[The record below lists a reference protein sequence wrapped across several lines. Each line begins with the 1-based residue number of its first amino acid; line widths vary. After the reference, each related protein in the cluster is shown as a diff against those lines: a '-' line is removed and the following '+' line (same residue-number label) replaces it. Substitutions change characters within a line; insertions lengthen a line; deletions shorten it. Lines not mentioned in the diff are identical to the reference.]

1 MPETTARWSGFADYA
16 PDGRAFDEMV
26 SARGVVRPHG
36 AGLVGALEALGP
48 AEMSARLEAA
58 RRTIRDH
65 DVTYNVYGDPRGMD
79 RPWQLDIVPHVVGPA
94 AWARLEAALA
104 QRARLLDVILGDLH
118 GDQRLIRDRLLPPA
132 LVYANPGF
140 LRPCHGLPVARGRH
154 LHLHAAD
161 LARTPDG
168 SWWILADR
176 TQAPSGAGYALENRI
191 VLSRSLPEAFRDCR
205 VQRLAP
211 FFRAL
216 REMLHALAP
225 RPADAPRIVVLTS
238 GPFNETYFEHAYLA
252 RYLGFTLVE
261 GGDLTVRDESVFLK
275 TVEGLQPVDVVLRR
289 MDDGFCDPLELR
301 GDSSLGVTG
310 LVQAVRAGRVA
321 VANALG
327 SGVLETP
334 AMLPFLPGLCRHLLG
349 EDLALPSVPTWWC
362 GQPLEREHVIARLD
376 DMVVKP
382 AFSRVRREPVF
393 GAQLSRRER
402 EALVDEIR
410 AQPGEFV
417 GQAALA
423 LSTAPVWAGS
433 RLEARAIVMRTF
445 AAATAG
451 GEGYAV
457 MPGGLT
463 RVADGVASPVVSTQ
477 SGGGSKDT
485 WILSDGPVAPV
496 TLLAPAGAA
505 VAVDRTP
512 KDLSSRVADNLFWLG
527 RYAERCENLV
537 RVFRA
542 ATSRLV
548 EAASIDDAPELAAMV
563 RAMATLHLLPTDAPA
578 GAAAGAPIAEL
589 EAQILAAM
597 LDEDRQAGLRHTLG
611 QLRHVAWLLRD
622 RLSGDAWRILNQLH
636 QDLRGD
642 VACDRAGEALVLLNR
657 IVMTLAAFS
666 GVEAENM
673 TRGHGWRFLRAGRR
687 LERGATLA
695 TVVRAMLPAGGTDA
709 AALWPLL
716 EIGDSS
722 MTYRRRYYGQ
732 ASLAPVLDLLIAD
745 DSVPRSLAFQ
755 LHALAS
761 HVDGLPRDP
770 GAPASTR
777 EQTLA
782 GRLLTAI
789 RTADVTALCAARAA
803 GRPEPLDRLLAGT
816 SRGLEE
822 LSDTLSHYYFSHAV
836 SRVS

>member
-1 MPETTARWSGFADYA
+1 MAETTASWSGFADYA
-16 PDGRAFDEMV
+16 PEGRAFDEMV

-36 AGLVGALEALGP
+36 AGLIGALEALGP
-48 AEMSARLEAA
+48 TELSARLDAA
-58 RRTIRDH
+58 RQTIRDH

-79 RPWQLDIVPHVVGPA
+79 RPWQLDIVPLPVAPA
-94 AWARLEAALA
+94 EWARLEAGLA
-104 QRARLLDVILGDLH
+104 QRARLLDVMLADVYDG
-118 GDQRLIRDRLLPPA
+118 QRLVRDRLLPPA
-132 LVYANPGF
+132 LICANPGF
-140 LRPCHGLPVARGRH
+140 LRPCHGLPVAGGRR

-168 SWWILADR
+168 AWWVLADR
-176 TQAPSGAGYALENRI
+176 TQAPSGGGYALENRI
-191 VLSRSLPEAFRDCR
+191 ALSRSLPEAFRDCR

-211 FFRAL
+211 FFRGL
-216 REMLHALAP
+216 REMLYALAP
-225 RPADAPRIVVLTS
+225 RPAGLPRVVLLTP

-252 RYLGFTLVE
+252 RYLGFMLVE
-261 GGDLTVRDESVFLK
+261 GGDLTVRDEAVFLK

-289 MDDGFCDPLELR
+289 TDDGFCDPLELR
-301 GDSSLGVTG
+301 GDSSLGVAG

-362 GQPLEREHVIARLD
+362 GQPRERDHVIARLD
-376 DMVVKP
+376 EMVIKP
-382 AFSRVRREPVF
+382 AFSRVRREPAF
-393 GAQLSRRER
+393 GARLSRRDR
-402 EALVDEIR
+402 AALIDEIR
-410 AQPGEFV
+410 ARPAEFV

-423 LSTAPVWAGS
+423 LSTAPVWTGA
-433 RLEARAIVMRTF
+433 RLEPRAIVIRAY
-445 AAATAG
+445 AAADG
-451 GEGYAV
+451 DGYAV

-463 RVADGVASPVVSTQ
+463 RVADATTSSVVSTQ

-496 TLLAPAGAA
+496 SLLAPAGSP
-505 VAVDRTP
+505 VAVDRAP

-527 RYAERCENLV
+527 RYAERSEHLV

-542 ATSRLV
+542 AMSRLV
-548 EAASIDDAPELAAMV
+548 EAASIEDAPELAAMV
-563 RAMATLHLLPTDAPA
+563 EAMATLKVLPADAPA
-578 GAAAGAPIAEL
+578 SASIAEL
-589 EAQILAAM
+589 EAQVLGAM
-597 LDEDRQAGLRHTLG
+597 LAEDHEPGLRGTLG
-611 QLRHVAWLLRD
+611 QLRHVAWLVRD

-636 QDLRGD
+636 QDLRGGID
-642 VACDRAGEALVLLNR
+642 CERAGDALVLLNR

-673 TRGHGWRFLRAGRR
+673 TRGHGWRFLSAGRR

-695 TVVRAMLPAGGTDA
+695 TVVRAMLPPRGSDA

-722 MTYRRRYYGQ
+722 MTYRRRYFAQ
-732 ASLAPVLDLLIAD
+732 ASLAPVLDLLLAD

-755 LHALAS
+755 LQALAA
-761 HVDGLPRDP
+761 HVNGLPRDSA
-770 GAPASTR
+770 APAPTR
-777 EQTLA
+777 EQALVA
-782 GRLLTAI
+782 RLLGAI
-789 RTADVTALCAARAA
+789 RAADVTALCAARSA
-803 GRPEPLDRLLAGT
+803 GRPEPLDRLLAET
-816 SRGLEE
+816 ARGLSE

>member
-1 MPETTARWSGFADYA
+1 MAETTASWSGFADYA
-16 PDGRAFDEMV
+16 PEGRAFDEMV

-36 AGLVGALEALGP
+36 AGLIGALEALGP
-48 AEMSARLEAA
+48 TELSARLDAA
-58 RRTIRDH
+58 RQTIRDH
-65 DVTYNVYGDPRGMD
+65 DVTYNVYGDPLGMD
-79 RPWQLDIVPHVVGPA
+79 RPWQLDIVPLPVAPA
-94 AWARLEAALA
+94 AWARLEAGLA
-104 QRARLLDVILGDLH
+104 QRARLLDLILADFYDG
-118 GDQRLIRDRLLPPA
+118 QRLLRDRLVPPA

-140 LRPCHGLPVARGRH
+140 LRPCHGLPVAGGRR

-168 SWWILADR
+168 AWWVLADR

-191 VLSRSLPEAFRDCR
+191 ALSRSLPEAFRDCR

-211 FFRAL
+211 FFRGL
-216 REMLHALAP
+216 REMLYALAP
-225 RPADAPRIVVLTS
+225 RPAGLPRVVLLTP

-252 RYLGFTLVE
+252 RYLGFMLVE
-261 GGDLTVRDESVFLK
+261 GGDLTVRDEAVFLK

-289 MDDGFCDPLELR
+289 TDDGFCDPLELR
-301 GDSSLGVTG
+301 GDSSLGVAG

-334 AMLPFLPGLCRHLLG
+334 AMLPFLPGLCRHLLD

-362 GQPLEREHVIARLD
+362 GQPRECDHVIARLD
-376 DMVVKP
+376 EMVIKP
-382 AFSRVRREPVF
+382 AFSRVRREPAF
-393 GAQLSRRER
+393 GARLSRRER
-402 EALVDEIR
+402 AALIDEIR
-410 AQPGEFV
+410 ARPGEFV

-423 LSTAPVWAGS
+423 LSTAPVWTGA
-433 RLEARAIVMRTF
+433 RLEPRAIVIRAY
-445 AAATAG
+445 AAADG
-451 GEGYAV
+451 DGYAV

-463 RVADGVASPVVSTQ
+463 RVADATTSSVVSTQ

-496 TLLAPAGAA
+496 SLLAPAGSP
-505 VAVDRTP
+505 VAVDRAP

-527 RYAERCENLV
+527 RYAERSEHLV

-548 EAASIDDAPELAAMV
+548 EAASIEDAPELAAMV
-563 RAMATLHLLPTDAPA
+563 EAMAALKVLPADAPA
-578 GAAAGAPIAEL
+578 SASIAEL
-589 EAQILAAM
+589 EAQVLGAM
-597 LDEDRQAGLRHTLG
+597 LAEDREPGLRGTLG
-611 QLRHVAWLLRD
+611 QLRHVAWLVRD

-636 QDLRGD
+636 QDLRGGID
-642 VACDRAGEALVLLNR
+642 CERAGDALVLLNR

-673 TRGHGWRFLRAGRR
+673 TRGHGWRFLSAGRR

-695 TVVRAMLPAGGTDA
+695 TVVRAMLPPRGSDA

-722 MTYRRRYYGQ
+722 MTYRRRYFAQ
-732 ASLAPVLDLLIAD
+732 ASLAPVLDLLLAD

-755 LHALAS
+755 LQALAA
-761 HVDGLPRDP
+761 HVNGLPRDSA
-770 GAPASTR
+770 APAPTR
-777 EQTLA
+777 EQALVA
-782 GRLLTAI
+782 RLLGAI
-789 RTADVTALCAARAA
+789 RAADVTALCAARSA
-803 GRPEPLDRLLAGT
+803 GRPEPLDRLLAET
-816 SRGLEE
+816 ARGLSEV
-822 LSDTLSHYYFSHAV
+822 SDTLSHYYFSHAV

>member
-1 MPETTARWSGFADYA
+1 MPDTTATWSGFADYA

-26 SARGVVRPHG
+26 SAGGVVRPHG

-48 AEMSARLEAA
+48 AELSARLEAA

-65 DVTYNVYGDPRGMD
+65 DVTYNVYGDPRGID
-79 RPWQLDIVPHVVGPA
+79 RPWQLDIVPLVVAPA
-94 AWARLEAALA
+94 AWSRLAAGLA
-104 QRARLLDVILGDLH
+104 QRARLLDLILADFYGP
-118 GDQRLIRDRLLPPA
+118 QRLLHERLLPAA

-140 LRPCHGLPVARGRH
+140 LRPCRGLAVIGGRH

-168 SWWILADR
+168 AWWVLADR

-191 VLSRSLPEAFRDCR
+191 ALSRSLPEAFRDCR

-211 FFRAL
+211 FFRAM
-216 REMLHALAP
+216 REMLHRLAP
-225 RPADAPRIVVLTS
+225 RPVDAPRVVLLTS
-238 GPFNETYFEHAYLA
+238 GPYNETYFEHAYLA

-261 GGDLTVRDESVFLK
+261 GGDLTVRDEAVFLK
-275 TVEGLQPVDVVLRR
+275 TVEGLQPIDVVLRR

-301 GDSSLGVTG
+301 GDSSLGVAG

-327 SGVLETP
+327 SGILETP
-334 AMLPFLPGLCRHLLG
+334 AMLPFLPGLCRQLLG

-376 DMVVKP
+376 DLVIKP
-382 AFSRVRREPVF
+382 AFPRVRRDPVF
-393 GAQLSRRER
+393 GARLSRRER
-402 EALVDEIR
+402 QALIDEIR
-410 AQPGEFV
+410 ARPGEFV
-417 GQAALA
+417 GQTALA
-423 LSTAPVWAGS
+423 VSTAPVWAGAG
-433 RLEARAIVMRTF
+433 LEPRAIVVRAFT
-445 AAATAG
+445 AADG
-451 GEGYAV
+451 NGYAV

-463 RVADGVASPVVSTQ
+463 RVADSSASPLVSTQ

-485 WILSDGPVAPV
+485 WILSDGPVAQV
-496 TLLAPAGAA
+496 SLLAPAGSP
-505 VAVDRTP
+505 VAVDRAP

-563 RAMATLHLLPTDAPA
+563 QAMATLQLVPDDAPA
-578 GAAAGAPIAEL
+578 SASIAEL
-589 EAQILAAM
+589 EAQVLTAM
-597 LDEDRQAGLRHTLG
+597 LDEDRQPGLRQTLG
-611 QLRHVAWLLRD
+611 QLRHVAWLVRD

-642 VACDRAGEALVLLNR
+642 VACERAGDALVLLNR

-673 TRGHGWRFLRAGRR
+673 TRGHGWRFLSAGRR

-695 TVVRAMLPAGGTDA
+695 TMVRAMLPAGGSDT

-722 MTYRRRYYGQ
+722 MTYRRRYFAH

-745 DSVPRSLAFQ
+745 DSVPRSIAFQ
-755 LHALAS
+755 LQALAA

-770 GAPASTR
+770 GAPAPTR
-777 EQTLA
+777 EQALA
-782 GRLLTAI
+782 ARLLAAI
-789 RTADVTALCAARAA
+789 HGADVTALCAARRA
-803 GRPEPLDRLLAGT
+803 GRPERLDRLLAET
-816 SRGLEE
+816 ARGLAE
-822 LSDTLSHYYFSHAV
+822 LSDTISHYYFSHAV

>member
-1 MPETTARWSGFADYA
+1 MPETTASWRGFADYA

-26 SARGVVRPHG
+26 SARGLVRPHG

-48 AEMSARLEAA
+48 AEIAARLEAA
-58 RRTIRDH
+58 RQTIRDH
-65 DVTYNVYGDPRGMD
+65 DVTYNVYGDPRGMN
-79 RPWQLDIVPHVVGPA
+79 RPWQLDIVPMVVAPA
-94 AWARLEAALA
+94 AWTRIEAGLA
-104 QRARLLDVILGDLH
+104 QRARLLDLILADLY
-118 GDQRLIRDRLLPPA
+118 GAQRLLHDRLLPPA

-140 LRPCHGLPVARGRH
+140 LRPCHGLSVAGGRH

-168 SWWILADR
+168 AWWVLADR

-191 VLSRSLPEAFRDCR
+191 ALSRSLPEAFRDCR
-205 VQRLAP
+205 VQRVAP
-211 FFRAL
+211 FFRDM
-216 REMLHALAP
+216 REMLHGLAP
-225 RPADAPRIVVLTS
+225 RATDAPRVVLLTS
-238 GPFNETYFEHAYLA
+238 GPYNETYFEHAYLA
-252 RYLGFTLVE
+252 RYLGFMLVE
-261 GGDLTVRDESVFLK
+261 GGDLTVRDEAVFLK

-301 GDSSLGVTG
+301 GDSSLGVAG

-321 VANALG
+321 IANALG

-349 EDLALPSVPTWWC
+349 EHLMLPSVPTWWC
-362 GQPLEREHVIARLD
+362 GQPREREHVIARLD
-376 DMVVKP
+376 DMVIKP
-382 AFSRVRREPVF
+382 AFSRIRREPVF
-393 GAQLSRRER
+393 GARLSRRDR
-402 EALVDEIR
+402 TALIDDIR
-410 AQPGEFV
+410 AQPNEFV
-417 GQAALA
+417 GQTALA
-423 LSTAPVWAGS
+423 LSTAPVWAGAH
-433 RLEARAIVMRTF
+433 LEPRAIVIRAYS
-445 AAATAG
+445 AARG
-451 GEGYAV
+451 DGYAV

-463 RVADGVASPVVSTQ
+463 RVADDISSPVVSTQ

-496 TLLAPAGAA
+496 SLLAPAGSA
-505 VAVDRTP
+505 VAVERAP

-527 RYAERCENLV
+527 RYAERCENQV

-542 ATSRLV
+542 VTSRLV
-548 EAASIDDAPELAAMV
+548 EAASIDEAPELATMV
-563 RAMATLHLLPTDAPA
+563 RAMATLHLVPEDAPKSA
-578 GAAAGAPIAEL
+578 SIAEL
-589 EAQILAAM
+589 EAQVLAAM
-597 LDEDRQAGLRHTLG
+597 VDETRQPGLRDTLG
-611 QLRHVAWLLRD
+611 QLRHVAWLVRD

-642 VACDRAGEALVLLNR
+642 VEFERAGDALVLLNR

-673 TRGHGWRFLRAGRR
+673 TRGHGWRFLSAGRR

-695 TVVRAMLPAGGTDA
+695 TVIRAMLPKGGSET

-722 MTYRRRYYGQ
+722 MTYRRRYFAH

-745 DSVPRSLAFQ
+745 DSVPRSIAFQ
-755 LHALAS
+755 LQALAA
-761 HVDGLPRDP
+761 HVEGLPRDVD
-770 GAPASTR
+770 APTTTR
-777 EQTLA
+777 EQSLA
-782 GRLLTAI
+782 TRLLQNV
-789 RTADVTALCAARAA
+789 RGADVTALCAARSA
-803 GRPEPLDRLLAGT
+803 GRPEPLDRLLTETA
-816 SRGLEE
+816 RGLSE
-822 LSDTLSHYYFSHAV
+822 LSDTISHYYFSHAV

>member
-16 PDGRAFDEMV
+16 PDGHAFDEMV

-36 AGLVGALEALGP
+36 AGLVGALDALGP
-48 AEMSARLEAA
+48 VELSARLEAA

-79 RPWQLDIVPHVVGPA
+79 RPWQLDLVPHVVAPA
-94 AWARLEAALA
+94 AWARLEAGLA
-104 QRARLLDVILGDLH
+104 QRARLLDLILADLYD
-118 GDQRLIRDRLLPPA
+118 GQRLVRDRLLPPA

-140 LRPCHGLPVARGRH
+140 LRPGHGLPVARGRH

-168 SWWILADR
+168 AWWVLADR

-191 VLSRSLPEAFRDCR
+191 VLSRSLPEPFRDCR

-211 FFRAL
+211 FFRGL

-225 RPADAPRIVVLTS
+225 RPTDAPRVVLLTS

-261 GGDLTVRDESVFLK
+261 GGDLTVRDESVYLK
-275 TVEGLQPVDVVLRR
+275 TVDGLQPVDVVLRR

-301 GDSSLGVTG
+301 GDSSLGVAG

-334 AMLPFLPGLCRHLLG
+334 AMLPFLPGLCRQLLG
-349 EDLALPSVPTWWC
+349 EDLLLPSVPTWWC
-362 GQPLEREHVIARLD
+362 GQPLQRDHVIARLD

-382 AFSRVRREPVF
+382 AFPRLRREPVF
-393 GAQLSRRER
+393 GARLSRRER
-402 EALVDEIR
+402 NALIDEIR
-410 AQPGEFV
+410 AHPGEFV
-417 GQAALA
+417 GQSALA
-423 LSTAPVWAGS
+423 LSTAPVWAGA
-433 RLEARAIVMRTF
+433 RLEPRAIVVRAF
-445 AAATAG
+445 SAAAADG
-451 GEGYAV
+451 DGWAV

-463 RVADGVASPVVSTQ
+463 RVADGTASSVVSTQ

-496 TLLAPAGAA
+496 SLLAPAGSA
-505 VAVDRTP
+505 VAVDRAP

-548 EAASIDDAPELAAMV
+548 EAASIDDAPELASMV
-563 RAMATLHLLPTDAPA
+563 RAMAALKMVPLDAPA
-578 GAAAGAPIAEL
+578 SGSIAEL
-589 EAQILAAM
+589 EEQMLAAM
-597 LDEDRQAGLRHTLG
+597 LDEHRQPGLRQTLG
-611 QLRHVAWLLRD
+611 QLRHVAWLLRG

-642 VACDRAGEALVLLNR
+642 VACDRAGDALVLLNR

-673 TRGHGWRFLRAGRR
+673 TRGHGWRFLSAGRR
-687 LERGATLA
+687 LERGASLA
-695 TVVRAMLPAGGTDA
+695 LVVRAMLPPGANDSS
-709 AALWPLL
+709 ALWPLL

-722 MTYRRRYYGQ
+722 MTYRRRYFAQ

-755 LHALAS
+755 LQALAA

-770 GAPASTR
+770 RAPAATR
-777 EQTLA
+777 EQA
-782 GRLLTAI
+782 VAARLLAAI
-789 RTADVTALCAARAA
+789 RGADVTALCAARGT
-803 GRPEPLDRLLAGT
+803 GRPAALDRLLADT
-816 SRGLEE
+816 ARGLSE

-836 SRVS
+836 SRVG

>member
-1 MPETTARWSGFADYA
+1 MPETTASWSGFADYA
-16 PDGRAFDEMV
+16 PEGRAFDEMV
-26 SARGVVRPHG
+26 SARGIVRPHG

-58 RRTIRDH
+58 RQTIRDH
-65 DVTYNVYGDPRGMD
+65 DVTYNVYGDPLGMD
-79 RPWQLDIVPHVVGPA
+79 RPWRLDIVPLPVAPS
-94 AWARLEAALA
+94 AWARLEAGLA
-104 QRARLLDVILGDLH
+104 QRARLLDLILADLYD
-118 GDQRLIRDRLLPPA
+118 GQRLLRDRLLPPA

-140 LRPCHGLPVARGRH
+140 LRPCHGLPVTGGRH

-168 SWWILADR
+168 AWWVLADR

-191 VLSRSLPEAFRDCR
+191 ALSRSLPEAFRDCR

-211 FFRAL
+211 FFRGV
-216 REMLHALAP
+216 REMLYALAP
-225 RPADAPRIVVLTS
+225 RPTDAPRVVLLTS

-252 RYLGFTLVE
+252 RSLGFMLVE
-261 GGDLTVRDESVFLK
+261 GGDLTVRDEAVFLK

-301 GDSSLGVTG
+301 GDSSLGVAG

-334 AMLPFLPGLCRHLLG
+334 AILPFLPGLCRRLLG

-362 GQPLEREHVIARLD
+362 GQPRERDHVIARLEE
-376 DMVVKP
+376 MVIKP
-382 AFSRVRREPVF
+382 AFSRVRRDPVF

-402 EALVDEIR
+402 DALVDEIR
-410 AQPGEFV
+410 ATPAEFV
-417 GQAALA
+417 GQTALA
-423 LSTAPVWAGS
+423 LSTAPVWAGA
-433 RLEARAIVMRTF
+433 RLEPRAIVIRAY
-445 AAATAG
+445 AAADG
-451 GEGYAV
+451 DGYAV

-463 RVADGVASPVVSTQ
+463 RVADATTSSVVSMQ

-485 WILSDGPVAPV
+485 WILSDGPVAQV
-496 TLLAPAGAA
+496 SLLAPAGSP
-505 VAVDRTP
+505 VAVDRAP

-548 EAASIDDAPELAAMV
+548 EAVSIDDAPELAAMV
-563 RAMATLHLLPTDAPA
+563 RAMATLKLLPAEAPA
-578 GAAAGAPIAEL
+578 SGSIAEL
-589 EAQILAAM
+589 EAQVLAA
-597 LDEDRQAGLRHTLG
+597 LVAEDRQPGLRDTLG
-611 QLRHVAWLLRD
+611 QLRHVAWLVRD

-642 VACDRAGEALVLLNR
+642 VACERAGDALVLLNR
-657 IVMTLAAFS
+657 VVMTLAAFS

-673 TRGHGWRFLRAGRR
+673 TRGHGWRFLSAGRR

-695 TVVRAMLPAGGTDA
+695 RVVRAMLPPRGSDT

-722 MTYRRRYYGQ
+722 MTYRRRYFAQ
-732 ASLAPVLDLLIAD
+732 ASLAPVLDLLVAD
-745 DSVPRSLAFQ
+745 DSVPRSIAFQ
-755 LHALAS
+755 IQALAA
-761 HVDGLPRDP
+761 HVNGLPHDP
-770 GAPASTR
+770 GAPTPTR
-777 EQTLA
+777 EQALVM
-782 GRLLTAI
+782 RLLTTI
-789 RTADVTALCAARAA
+789 RGADVTALCAARSA
-803 GRPEPLDRLLAGT
+803 GRPEPLDQLLAET
-816 SRGLEE
+816 ARGLSEV
-822 LSDTLSHYYFSHAV
+822 SDTLSHYYFSHAV
-836 SRVS
+836 ARVS

>member
-1 MPETTARWSGFADYA
+1 MPDTTATWSGFADYA
-16 PDGRAFDEMV
+16 PDSRAFDEMV

-36 AGLVGALEALGP
+36 AGLVGALEGLGP
-48 AEMSARLEAA
+48 TELSARLDAA
-58 RRTIRDH
+58 RQTIRDH
-65 DVTYNVYGDPRGMD
+65 DVTYNVYGDPLGMD
-79 RPWQLDIVPHVVGPA
+79 RPWQLDIVPLAMAPA
-94 AWARLEAALA
+94 VWNRLDAGLA
-104 QRARLLDVILGDLH
+104 QRARLLDLILADVY
-118 GDQRLIRDRLLPPA
+118 GDQRLQRERLLPPA

-140 LRPCHGLPVARGRH
+140 LRPCHGLPVARGRY

-168 SWWILADR
+168 AWWVLADR

-191 VLSRSLPEAFRDCR
+191 ALSRSLPEAFRDCR

-216 REMLHALAP
+216 REMLYALAP
-225 RPADAPRIVVLTS
+225 RPAGAPRVVLLTS

-261 GGDLTVRDESVFLK
+261 GGDLTVRDEAVFLK

-301 GDSSLGVTG
+301 GDSSLGVAG

-327 SGVLETP
+327 SGILETP

-362 GQPLEREHVIARLD
+362 GQPLERDHVIARID
-376 DMVVKP
+376 DMVIKP
-382 AFSRVRREPVF
+382 AFSRVRRDPVF
-393 GAQLSRRER
+393 GARLSRRER
-402 EALVDEIR
+402 AALIDDIR

-417 GQAALA
+417 GQTALA
-423 LSTAPVWAGS
+423 LSTAPVWAGAG
-433 RLEARAIVMRTF
+433 LEPRAIVVRAY
-445 AAATAG
+445 AAANG
-451 GEGYAV
+451 DGYVV

-463 RVADGVASPVVSTQ
+463 RVADDIASPVVSTQ

-485 WILSDGPVAPV
+485 WVLSDGPVAPV
-496 TLLAPAGAA
+496 SLLAPAGSP
-505 VAVDRTP
+505 VAVDRAP

-527 RYAERCENLV
+527 RYAERCESLV

-563 RAMATLHLLPTDAPA
+563 KAMATLQLVPEAAPA
-578 GAAAGAPIAEL
+578 CVSIAEL
-589 EAQILAAM
+589 EAQVLTAM
-597 LDEDRQAGLRHTLG
+597 LDEHRQPGLRDTLG
-611 QLRHVAWLLRD
+611 QLRHVAWLVRD

-642 VACDRAGEALVLLNR
+642 VECERAGDALVLLNR

-673 TRGHGWRFLRAGRR
+673 TRGHGWRFLSAGRR

-695 TVVRAMLPAGGTDA
+695 TLVRAMLPAGGSDA

-722 MTYRRRYYGQ
+722 MTYRRRYFAQ

-745 DSVPRSLAFQ
+745 DSVPRSIAFQ
-755 LHALAS
+755 LQALAA
-761 HVDGLPRDP
+761 HVEGLPRDA
-770 GAPASTR
+770 GAPAPTR
-777 EQTLA
+777 EQALTA
-782 GRLLTAI
+782 RLLSAI
-789 RTADVTALCAARAA
+789 RGADVTALCAARSA
-803 GRPEPLDRLLAGT
+803 GRPAPLDRLLAET
-816 SRGLEE
+816 ARGLAEV
-822 LSDTLSHYYFSHAV
+822 SDTLSHYYFSHAV
-836 SRVS
+836 SRVSR